1 MSDTKHNLLLYLSG
15 VTIYVLILKCIRK
28 SNNDKSDD
36 SVNIKTTRNLDKS
49 RYIASTYKLQ
59 TEIEIEEIEETSLKS
74 PPQKRNEQS
83 FVGLTPISNSII
95 ATQPIIKK
103 LGYSNDE
110 VIIIGI
116 AGGILIILTSYTYT
130 YTYYYY

>member
-15 VTIYVLILKCIRK
+15 VTIYVLILKFIRK

-36 SVNIKTTRNLDKS
+36 SVNIRTRNLDKS
-49 RYIASTYKLQ
+49 KYIASTYKLQ
-59 TEIEIEEIEETSLKS
+59 TEIEIEEIEESSLKS
-74 PPQKRNEQS
+74 PPQKRNEHS

-116 AGGILIILTSYTYT
+116 AGGILIILTNYT